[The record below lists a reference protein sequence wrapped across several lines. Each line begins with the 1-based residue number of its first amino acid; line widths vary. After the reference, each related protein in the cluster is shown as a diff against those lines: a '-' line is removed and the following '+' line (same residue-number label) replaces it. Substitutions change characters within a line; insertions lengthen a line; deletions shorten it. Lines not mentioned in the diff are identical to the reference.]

1 MKVSPSVLA
10 CDFAHM
16 ADEVRR
22 VSEGGA
28 DYIHLDVMDGNFV
41 PNISFGP
48 AMIEAIRPYTDVP
61 FDVHL
66 MVDRPSRYFQDYL
79 DAGADNITFHIEAEP
94 YIAPALEQLR
104 KAGCKA
110 SLSIKPKT
118 EAEAVF
124 PYLDKL
130 YMVLVMT
137 VEPGFGGQKL
147 IPACLDKVKK
157 IKAEAKRRGLDV
169 LVEVDGG
176 INSETAHEAAA
187 AGVDVCVAGTGVF
200 KAPDV
205 KAAILE
211 LQNA

>member
-16 ADEVRR
+16 GEEIQKVTQ
-22 VSEGGA
+22 GGA

-48 AMIEAIRPYTDVP
+48 AVIKAIRPYTDVP

-66 MVDRPSRYFQDYL
+66 MVERPSRYFQDYL
-79 DAGADNITFHIEAEP
+79 DAGADNITFHLEAEP
-94 YIAPALEQLR
+94 YIAPALDQIR
-104 KAGCKA
+104 KAGCSA
-110 SLSIKPKT
+110 SLSIKPGT

-137 VEPGFGGQKL
+137 VEPGFGGQAFMADML
-147 IPACLDKVKK
+147 PK
-157 IKAEAKRRGLDV
+157 IAALRAEIERRGLCVDIQ
-169 LVEVDGG
+169 VDGG
-176 INSETAHEAAA
+176 INAATAQQAAK
-187 AGVDVCVAGTGVF
+187 AGATVAVVGNALFTSSD
-200 KAPDV
+200 APALV
-205 KAAILE
+205 RQMQAL
-211 LQNA
+211 